1 MVLINGRRA
10 AVGQMSRLDHS
21 ERGWRV
27 HWLATGEASV
37 PDGTG
42 WMSGRE
48 IARLDGLRF
57 TKPRTEYLLRRWS
70 AKRAV
75 AVALGLQMDPGSAS
89 RIELLNHPSGAPY
102 VLLDAAA
109 AGVDVSLTDRAGWAV
124 VLVGQPGSLPSGTL
138 GVDLELV
145 EPRSAGFV
153 ADFLTDAER
162 SYVASR
168 GGLGEPGWDEAANL
182 LWSAKEAVLKVQRV
196 GLRVDTR
203 TVEVTID
210 HHARPDAWAPLAAT
224 GADGTAYPGWWRRDG
239 QFLLT
244 IAYREPQ
251 APPTLLASSE
261 DLAAAV
267 PTHSWLAHPLAE
279 SGVTPGQQRS
289 S

>member
-1 MVLINGRRA
+1 M
-10 AVGQMSRLDHS
+10 
-21 ERGWRV
+21 

-37 PDGTG
+37 PGGTA
-42 WMSGRE
+42 WMSPTE
-48 IARLDGLRF
+48 LARLDRLRF

-75 AVALGLQMDPGSAS
+75 AIALGLALDGQQAA

-102 VLLDAAA
+102 VLVDGHP

-124 VLVGQPGSLPSGTL
+124 VLVGAPGSAAGGTL

-153 ADFLTDAER
+153 SDFLTVAEQR
-162 SYVASR
+162 YVASR
-168 GGLGEPGWDEAANL
+168 GRSGEPGWDVAANL
-182 LWSAKEAVLKVQRV
+182 LWSAKEAALKVQRV

-203 TVEVTID
+203 TVEVSVD
-210 HHARPDAWAPLAAT
+210 HDQDLAGWAALVVT

-239 QFLLT
+239 RFLLT
-244 IAYREPQ
+244 IAYRQ
-251 APPTLLASSE
+251 AQSPPRLLAGSE

-267 PTHSWLAHPLAE
+267 PTHSWLTNPLAHLKPE
-279 SGVTPGQQRS
+279 GPAVTPPWQPRS
-289 S
+289 P